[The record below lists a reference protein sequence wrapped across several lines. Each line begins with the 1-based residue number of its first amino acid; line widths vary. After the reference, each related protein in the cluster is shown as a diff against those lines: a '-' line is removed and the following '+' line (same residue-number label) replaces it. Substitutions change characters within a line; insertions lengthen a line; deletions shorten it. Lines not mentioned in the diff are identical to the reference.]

1 MIPFN
6 IPHVTGREVEK
17 IAEAISLRKL
27 AGDGIFTKYCQAR
40 IEALLGSGRSFLT
53 TSCTDALEAA
63 AILADVG
70 VGDEV
75 IVPDYTFVS
84 TANAFALRGAKIRF
98 ADSLADHPNMDVA
111 HVESLIT
118 ERTKAICAV
127 HYAGVCVDMD
137 HLQLVCRSRNIVLIE
152 DAAQAITSRYKMRS
166 AGTLGALAAFSFHE
180 TKNINSGEGGCL
192 HVNNP
197 DLVHRAEVVREKG
210 TNRSAF
216 FRGDIDK
223 YGWVDIGSSYL
234 PSELIAAFLAAQ
246 LDEIDAIQA
255 RRLMLWDCYRKNLG
269 PIEQAGFGRLPII
282 PDWATHNAHMFY
294 IVVES
299 LDVRTNLISFL
310 RKHGVMA
317 TFHYQPLHAS
327 RYFTE
332 REISV
337 APLRNS
343 IRFGECLVRL
353 PLFHDLSTDDIGRIS
368 DLIHE
373 FFAL

>member
-6 IPHVTGREVEK
+6 RPHVTGREIEK
-17 IAEAISLRKL
+17 IAEAIRIRKL
-27 AGDGIFTKYCQAR
+27 AGDGTFTKYCQDR

-70 VGDEV
+70 ANDEV

-84 TANAFALRGAKIRF
+84 TANAFALRGARIKF
-98 ADSLADHPNMDVA
+98 ADSSPHHPNMDVG

-118 ERTKAICAV
+118 DRTKAICAV

-137 HLQLVCRSRNIVLIE
+137 GLRDVAKSKRIVLIE
-152 DAAQAITSRYKMRS
+152 DAAQAITSRYKTRP

-180 TKNINSGEGGCL
+180 TKNINSGEGGSL
-192 HVNNP
+192 HVNAP

-223 YGWVDIGSSYL
+223 YGWVDIGSSFL

-246 LDEIDAIQA
+246 LDEIDGIQA
-255 RRLMLWDCYRKNLG
+255 RRLMLWDLYREHLA
-269 PIEQAGFGRLPII
+269 PVERAGVATLPMI
-282 PDWATHNAHMFY
+282 PEWATHNAHMFY

-299 LDVRTNLISFL
+299 LDVRTNLIAFL
-310 RKHGVMA
+310 RERGVMA
-317 TFHYQPLHAS
+317 TFHYQPLHKS
-327 RYFTE
+327 RYFIEHGTP
-332 REISV
+332 V
-337 APLRNS
+337 APLLNS
-343 IRFGECLVRL
+343 IRFGDCLVRL
-353 PLFHDLSTDDIGRIS
+353 PLFHDLSADDIDRIAG
-368 DLIHE
+368 LVRE
-373 FFAL
+373 FFAV

>member
-6 IPHVTGREVEK
+6 KPHVTGCEIEK
-17 IAEAISLRKL
+17 VAEAIRLRKL
-27 AGDGIFTKYCQAR
+27 AGDGTFTKHCQAR

-63 AILADVG
+63 AILAG
-70 VGDEV
+70 VSAEDEV

-84 TANAFALRGAKIRF
+84 TANAFALRGAKIKF
-98 ADSLADHPNMDVA
+98 ADSLPDHPNMDVG

-118 ERTKAICAV
+118 NRTKAICAV

-137 HLQLVCRSRNIVLIE
+137 RLEHIASSRNIVLIE
-152 DAAQAITSRYKMRS
+152 DAAQAITSRYKTRP

-180 TKNINSGEGGCL
+180 TKNINSGEGGAL
-192 HVNNP
+192 HVNDP
-197 DLVHRAEVVREKG
+197 DLVHRAEIVREKG

-223 YGWVDIGSSYL
+223 YSWVDIGSSFL
-234 PSELIAAFLAAQ
+234 PSEIIAAFLAAQ

-255 RRLMLWDCYRKNLG
+255 QRLQLWGLYREHLA
-269 PIEQAGFGRLPII
+269 PVEQAGVARLPLI

-294 IVVES
+294 LVVES
-299 LDVRTNLISFL
+299 LDVRTDLIAFL
-310 RKHGVMA
+310 RKHGVVA

-327 RYFTE
+327 QYFTE
-332 REISV
+332 LGTPV

-343 IRFGECLVRL
+343 VKYGDCLVRL
-353 PLFHDLSTDDIGRIS
+353 PLFHDLSAQDIGRIS
-368 DLIHE
+368 DLICE
-373 FFAL
+373 FFAV